1 MRSSAGSEF
10 QSEGTITA
18 NDLSSIVLVL
28 GLNGTR
34 RRLLGDRKLY
44 LDPDCPGQKATREKK
59 KRKEGNA
66 K

>member
-1 MRSSAGSEF
+1 MRSSADSEF
-10 QSEGTITA
+10 QSEGTVTA

-34 RRLLGDRKLY
+34 RRLLVDRKLY